1 MMKTGPKVC
10 LLFFSSRFT
19 DFFCLF
25 RFYSCY
31 KETGRAGLDGDEKN
45 RPKQRVRHVIWAI
58 GMSSLFL
65 LILTNLFCLLRFYSC
80 YKGTRRVGL
89 DGDRKNRPKR
99 RVRRVIWAIGM
110 FSFFLRVFTHF
121 N

>member
-1 MMKTGPKVC
+1 MTKTGPNDASDASFGPKVC

-31 KETGRAGLDGDEKN
+31 KETGRVGLDGDVKN
-45 RPKQRVRHVIWAI
+45 RPKRHVRHVIWAI
-58 GMSSLFL
+58 GMSS
-65 LILTNLFCLLRFYSC
+65 
-80 YKGTRRVGL
+80 
-89 DGDRKNRPKR
+89 
-99 RVRRVIWAIGM
+99 
-110 FSFFLRVFTHF
+110 FFLRIFTHF